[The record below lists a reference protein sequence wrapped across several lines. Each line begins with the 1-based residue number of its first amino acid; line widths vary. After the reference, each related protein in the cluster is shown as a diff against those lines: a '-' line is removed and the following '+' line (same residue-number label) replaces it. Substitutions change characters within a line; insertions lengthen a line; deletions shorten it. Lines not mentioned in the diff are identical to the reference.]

1 MRLVGRKF
9 AAEIVKRHWLKAA
22 EKHLTYEGGK
32 DCKAK
37 QETDEKN
44 LRLKAID
51 VLPLKPYRD
60 MLSDLMAAHVISG
73 TRVTEDP
80 SVDLEEEVKKIENV
94 DEEECKCIVEFLR
107 SRQPVYAPRM
117 KDFEIVLDFIEADV
131 RNIPKL
137 NNISSELYTFDL
149 VGLNQV
155 IGIKDRERSWK
166 MVCLTSAIST
176 IIIAGGAA
184 SVGVGAFLVYS
195 KILKFGICKNL
206 FFSGGLSDI
215 LYAVTTILTR
225 SNFTWA
231 DFTRQ
236 RLRSVI
242 GKAEPIDKFKTIL
255 ELLNSHET
263 SDQDLK
269 NAIKMTIE
277 SERRMRQSRKQI
289 TAQREAFLSDK
300 T

>member
-9 AAEIVKRHWLKAA
+9 AAEIVKRYWLKAA

-32 DCKAK
+32 NFKAK

-73 TRVTEDP
+73 TRVTEDA

-117 KDFEIVLDFIEADV
+117 KDFDIVLDFIEADV

-137 NNISSELYTFDL
+137 NNIFSELYTFDL

-155 IGIKDRERSWK
+155 IGSLLKIVKDR
-166 MVCLTSAIST
+166 
-176 IIIAGGAA
+176 
-184 SVGVGAFLVYS
+184 
-195 KILKFGICKNL
+195 
-206 FFSGGLSDI
+206 
-215 LYAVTTILTR
+215 
-225 SNFTWA
+225 
-231 DFTRQ
+231 
-236 RLRSVI
+236 
-242 GKAEPIDKFKTIL
+242 GKWFV
-255 ELLNSHET
+255 
-263 SDQDLK
+263 
-269 NAIKMTIE
+269 
-277 SERRMRQSRKQI
+277 
-289 TAQREAFLSDK
+289 
-300 T
+300 